1 MKLTKIL
8 VAIIAPLIT
17 LAPQFTPI
25 VASLLPFTSLKA
37 EASPKAFDS
46 IVASNPAT
54 STILSEKLKQQSG
67 LTPEQSRRMR
77 AGSPYGYDIM
87 TYWIDGDQYLNQGQF
102 DNAIKQFQKAVDASK
117 VFNRTKFT
125 AQQNQRLKQCA
136 IASSE
141 SSLKGAIAAR
151 DYYKKNSRRESALDD
166 ALAVYKQERERS
178 FDRVA
183 AKNPEFNPDS
193 CP

>member
-1 MKLTKIL
+1 MKISQLFAIPLLT
-8 VAIIAPLIT
+8 AIA
-17 LAPQFTPI
+17 
-25 VASLLPFTSLKA
+25 ASLLPFTSFKA
-37 EASPKAFDS
+37 EASSQAFDS
-46 IVASNPAT
+46 IVVSNPTT
-54 STILSEKLKQQSG
+54 SNILSEKLKQQSG

-87 TYWIDGDQYLNQGQF
+87 TYWIDGGQYLDQGQF
-102 DNAIKQFQKAVDASK
+102 DAAVKQFQKAVDASK
-117 VFNRTKFT
+117 AFNRTKFT

-136 IASSE
+136 IAASE

-166 ALAVYKQERERS
+166 ALAVYKQERKRS
-178 FDRVA
+178 FDQVA
-183 AKNPEFNPDS
+183 SKNPEFKPNS

>member
-1 MKLTKIL
+1 MRTFSLSVLAIAASFLPLTS
-8 VAIIAPLIT
+8 
-17 LAPQFTPI
+17 F
-25 VASLLPFTSLKA
+25 KA
-37 EASPKAFDS
+37 EASSQAFDS
-46 IVASNPAT
+46 IVASSPTA
-54 STILSEKLKQQSG
+54 STILSEKLKQQSD

-77 AGSPYGYDIM
+77 VASPYGYDIM
-87 TYWIDGDQYLNQGQF
+87 TYWVDGDQYLSQGQF
-102 DNAIKQFQKAVDASK
+102 DAAIKQFQKAVDASK
-117 VFNRTKFT
+117 AFNRTKFT

-136 IASSE
+136 IAGSE

-178 FDRVA
+178 FDRAA
-183 AKNPEFNPDS
+183 AKNPEFKLNN